1 MKTEHTPVVPF
12 LSRASIV
19 FLSVY
24 RTRSFSKTAEILSVT
39 QSAISQQIEAFEKRL
54 GFELFNRRT
63 RPMTPTK
70 EAELLNEKLLRQN
83 QELIAMMHELQNKN
97 YVHPFIRIGVVDSV
111 GRSVGAHLVSKLRN
125 QGYRLALF
133 VSTSDSLHQ
142 KLLLDE
148 VDVIICT
155 GHFQDSPN
163 LDQRFLFSEPHIVI
177 LPKEIASK
185 RTVWQ
190 WRDLQYCGLPLI
202 RYTSNTASGMQAE
215 WIFSQVNL
223 DLPAQIIV
231 DDNPVVFSL
240 VEKRMGWTLSQPL
253 AVLQHIER
261 LGSCSFIPAPKP
273 CSSRELMVVRK
284 QSTPPLVAERVI
296 LTCRHCLLEYAVP
309 AIKESMPWTH
319 EELFMC
325 NEEMT
330 KRTQV

>member
-12 LSRASIV
+12 LSWASIV

-133 VSTSDSLHQ
+133 
-142 KLLLDE
+142 
-148 VDVIICT
+148 C
-155 GHFQDSPN
+155 
-163 LDQRFLFSEPHIVI
+163 
-177 LPKEIASK
+177 
-185 RTVWQ
+185 
-190 WRDLQYCGLPLI
+190 
-202 RYTSNTASGMQAE
+202 
-215 WIFSQVNL
+215 
-223 DLPAQIIV
+223 
-231 DDNPVVFSL
+231 
-240 VEKRMGWTLSQPL
+240 
-253 AVLQHIER
+253 
-261 LGSCSFIPAPKP
+261 
-273 CSSRELMVVRK
+273 
-284 QSTPPLVAERVI
+284 
-296 LTCRHCLLEYAVP
+296 EYV
-309 AIKESMPWTH
+309 
-319 EELFMC
+319 
-325 NEEMT
+325 
-330 KRTQV
+330 